1 MLRLPIENTL
11 DREEKIMA
19 EWLKTS
25 LIDIVELIGGG
36 TPKTSKAEYWGGNIN
51 WLSVKDFNNENRYV
65 YSTEKTITEEGLN
78 NSSTKLLRKDD
89 IIISARGTVGEL
101 AMIPFPMA
109 FNQSCYGIRAKDGI
123 NSTFLYY
130 LIKHSVRKLK
140 AMTHGSVF
148 DTITRDTFANIE
160 VSIPDIE
167 TQQRVAKMLAD
178 IDDKVENNQRINKNL
193 LEQAENIFN
202 KYYDVAI
209 NQQPFTSVISVL
221 GGGTPKTSN
230 SDFWN
235 GEIPFFTP
243 KDVGSP
249 YTFQTEKYI
258 TVDGLGHCNS
268 RLYPINTSF
277 VTARGTV
284 GKVSLAGVPMAMNQS
299 CYALASDTID
309 PILVY
314 FYTLRA
320 VDSLKH
326 KASGAVFDAIVTRDF
341 NTELINVLPETDSN
355 TVLELVSPMLEIVHN
370 NSAENLRLAVLRDA
384 LLPQL
389 MSGELDVSDIDL

>member
-1 MLRLPIENTL
+1 MSDWYEAKIKDFADVKGGKRLPKGKQLVKEPNNHPYIRIRNLGKAKYLQLTSEYEYVDDETQQSISRYIVNKGDILISVVGTIGLIGIVGATL
-11 DREEKIMA
+11 DGANQTENCDKIINIAGVMPEYLYYYLKSNFGQEEI
-19 EWLKTS
+19 
-25 LIDIVELIGGG
+25 
-36 TPKTSKAEYWGGNIN
+36 
-51 WLSVKDFNNENRYV
+51 
-65 YSTEKTITEEGLN
+65 
-78 NSSTKLLRKDD
+78 RK
-89 IIISARGTVGEL
+89 GTVG
-101 AMIPFPMA
+101 AVQP
-109 FNQSCYGIRAKDGI
+109 
-123 NSTFLYY
+123 
-130 LIKHSVRKLK
+130 KLPLK
-140 AMTHGSVF
+140 NVQDISVF
-148 DTITRDTFANIE
+148 YPSMEEQEKIVAILSVIDE
-160 VSIPDIE
+160 KIE
-167 TQQRVAKMLAD
+167 TNEAV
-178 IDDKVENNQRINKNL
+178 NNNL

-202 KYYDVAI
+202 KYYDAAI
-209 NQQPFTSVISVL
+209 NQQPFTSIISVL

-341 NTELINVLPETDSN
+341 NTELINVLSETDSN

>member
-1 MLRLPIENTL
+1 MGRKSP
-11 DREEKIMA
+11 
-19 EWLKTS
+19 
-25 LIDIVELIGGG
+25 DINFRH
-36 TPKTSKAEYWGGNIN
+36 P
-51 WLSVKDFNNENRYV
+51 
-65 YSTEKTITEEGLN
+65 
-78 NSSTKLLRKDD
+78 
-89 IIISARGTVGEL
+89 
-101 AMIPFPMA
+101 
-109 FNQSCYGIRAKDGI
+109 
-123 NSTFLYY
+123 
-130 LIKHSVRKLK
+130 RKLW
-140 AMTHGSVF
+140 VCY
-148 DTITRDTFANIE
+148 
-160 VSIPDIE
+160 
-167 TQQRVAKMLAD
+167 ML
-178 IDDKVENNQRINKNL
+178 NKNL

-209 NQQPFTSVISVL
+209 NQQPFTSIISVL